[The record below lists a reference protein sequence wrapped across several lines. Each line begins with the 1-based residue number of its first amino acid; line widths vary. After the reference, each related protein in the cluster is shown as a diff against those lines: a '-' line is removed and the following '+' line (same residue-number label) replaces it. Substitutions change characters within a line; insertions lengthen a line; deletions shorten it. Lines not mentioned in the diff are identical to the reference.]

1 MAAAANAAKI
11 QADAQAQ
18 MGQAIGAGLQKAGA
32 AVGDYMSQK
41 ADYEASSKIF
51 DSPSFRQAMGL
62 SEDDAKQQK
71 TILKELVGEGGYK
84 AANAYAKQQIDSL
97 LNYHA
102 ASLNFDRQMQL
113 QNLRNEPE
121 YARITASLASQKSMP
136 DLTSAAAGVKAVT
149 GSATMPAP
157 MPGAELDLQDAVGKL
172 ESFMVQKYGPDYKAR
187 RINPTAKDM
196 QEFGSR

>member
-1 MAAAANAAKI
+1 MQPRNPFQGQPASNMSFPTEAYMAAAANAAKI

-71 TILKELVGEGGYK
+71 TILKELAGEGGYK

-97 LNYHA
+97 ITYHA
-102 ASLNFDRQMQL
+102 FKMQKELQSSRIAQQGDVDLNKIGAAAMLDAYGKTPAVPLGSTPGTSATRSF
-113 QNLRNEPE
+113 
-121 YARITASLASQKSMP
+121 TAPIKL
-136 DLTSAAAGVKAVT
+136 DLTT
-149 GSATMPAP
+149 GQT
-157 MPGAELDLQDAVGKL
+157 G
-172 ESFMVQKYGPDYKAR
+172 F
-187 RINPTAKDM
+187 
-196 QEFGSR
+196 